1 MASSFR
7 FYLGVHHADWLAEL
21 HVPMFVSHHTL
32 EDRRSLPRAA
42 APWACDSGGFT
53 QLDKLGAWR
62 TTPEQ
67 YVAAVR
73 RYRDEIGNLQ
83 WAAIQDFMCEPR
95 ILAKT
100 GLSVREHQA
109 RTVGSYLRLKELA
122 PDLPFIP
129 VLQGWSVPGDYDACH
144 ARYERAGIDLTREP
158 VVGLGSV
165 CRRQATSTIALLAG
179 HFAGLGVALHGFGVS
194 RRGLGNFAADL
205 LSSDSMAWSLGGRF
219 LRGCAHGTGAKSE
232 ANCQA
237 HALAWR
243 AATLA
248 KAEPAARQLAIP
260 GL

>member
-1 MASSFR
+1 MSSSFR

-32 EDRRSLPRAA
+32 EGRRTLPRAA

-53 QLDKLGAWR
+53 QLDKHGAFR
-62 TTPEQ
+62 TSPEA
-67 YVAAVR
+67 YAAAVR
-73 RYRDEIGNLQ
+73 RYRDEIGQLQ
-83 WAAIQDFMCEPR
+83 WAAPQDWMCEAR
-95 ILAKT
+95 VLAKT
-100 GLSVREHQA
+100 GLPIREHLA

-129 VLQGWSVPGDYDACH
+129 VLQGWSLSDYDACH
-144 ARYERAGIDLTREP
+144 ARYAREGIDLAREP

-165 CRRQATSTIALLAG
+165 CRRQATTAIALLAS
-179 HFAGLGVALHGFGVS
+179 HFADLGVRLHGFGVS
-194 RRGLGNFAADL
+194 TRGLGNFAADL
-205 LSSDSMAWSLGGRF
+205 VSADSMAWSKGGRY

-232 ANCQA
+232 ANCPA

-243 AATLA
+243 SRILA
-248 KAEPAARQLAIP
+248 KTEPAARQLAIP